1 MAKLVPC
8 FIYSG
13 GWALTFFSLDVGIWA
28 CFLTLSIPDALGQSI
43 CYYVAVATV
52 MKWFPGR
59 TGLAGSVCIAG
70 FGFGAVIWI
79 PLETAFVNPDN
90 VDPVEVEGV
99 EDDK

>member
-1 MAKLVPC
+1 
-8 FIYSG
+8 
-13 GWALTFFSLDVGIWA
+13 
-28 CFLTLSIPDALGQSI
+28 
-43 CYYVAVATV
+43 

-59 TGLAGSVCIAG
+59 TGLTGSVCIAG

-90 VDPVEVEGV
+90 VAPVEVEGV

>member
-1 MAKLVPC
+1 MSLGRCQSLVKL
-8 FIYSG
+8 
-13 GWALTFFSLDVGIWA
+13 
-28 CFLTLSIPDALGQSI
+28 QSI

-59 TGLAGSVCIAG
+59 TGLTGSVCIAG

-90 VDPVEVEGV
+90 VVPVEVEGV